1 MKKLVSDLFS
11 KDKNLFLFIFISGLL
26 LRSITAFF
34 FGDRILEN
42 EWNIL
47 VKNLYI
53 KKNRL

>member
-1 MKKLVSDLFS
+1 MKKLILDLFS

-34 FGDRILEN
+34 LGDRILEN

-47 VKNLYI
+47 V
-53 KKNRL
+53 